1 MVHRRRVKRRAHD
14 EALPMI
20 ADGCACMG
28 GGHMKILERRPGGP
42 GLDGS
47 AGKGT
52 AAGLAGTKTDR
63 WIGMWS
69 ARVLAAFGV
78 AYAVTMVAGFAAMG
92 NLSKP
97 LEDPY
102 LAIMEVL
109 ILVMAPVLV
118 LLAVVIH
125 ACAPE
130 GTKTYSTTA
139 LGWMLLVAGFTMTVH
154 LVQLTVV
161 RRIDSG
167 AIHGFQYLFNWHWP
181 SVLYGVDIVAWDIF
195 SPWPCCSPLRCSTRR
210 AGGRTQRAADRRRDV
225 RAGHH
230 RPSRQSHCPPPD
242 RDHRLRDRLAHRLRP
257 AQQGIPASRTAL
269 RRGRACARPRRGACV
284 ATYGPRELAP
294 RLLTLNGPDCG
305 GCGRSRPASVSFG
318 IAA

>member
-1 MVHRRRVKRRAHD
+1 MR
-14 EALPMI
+14 
-20 ADGCACMG
+20 
-28 GGHMKILERRPGGP
+28 ILQRSPGGP
-42 GLDGS
+42 GLGGS

-52 AAGLAGTKTDR
+52 AAGLAGTKADR

-69 ARVLAAFGV
+69 ARVLCAFGV

-130 GTKTYSTTA
+130 GTKTYSMTA
-139 LGWMLLVAGFTMTVH
+139 LGWMLLLAGFTMTVH

-161 RRIDSG
+161 RRIDPS

-195 SPWPCCSPLRCSTRR
+195 FGLALLFAAPVFHA
-210 AGGRTQRAADRRRDV
+210 AGQVAV
-225 RAGHH
+225 RNGLLIAGAM
-230 RPSRQSHCPPPD
+230 S
-242 RDHRLRDRLAHRLRP
+242 LAGIIGP
-257 AQQGIPASRTAL
+257 AVNHIAL
-269 RRGRACARPRRGACV
+269 RQIGIIGYAVVWPIVCIPLSKAFRQAGLPCGAIV
-284 ATYGPRELAP
+284 PAP
-294 RLLTLNGPDCG
+294 GPDAEH
-305 GCGRSRPASVSFG
+305 ASQSTDHKSLHR
-318 IAA
+318 AS

>member
-1 MVHRRRVKRRAHD
+1 MR
-14 EALPMI
+14 
-20 ADGCACMG
+20 
-28 GGHMKILERRPGGP
+28 ILERRPGGP

-47 AGKGT
+47 PGRET
-52 AAGLAGTKTDR
+52 AAGLGGTKADR

-69 ARVLAAFGV
+69 ARVLFAFGV

-109 ILVMAPVLV
+109 ILVMAPILV

-130 GTKTYSTTA
+130 GTKTYSMTA
-139 LGWMLLVAGFTMTVH
+139 LGWMLLLAGFTMTVH

-161 RRIDSG
+161 RRIDPS
-167 AIHGFQYLFNWHWP
+167 AIQGFQYLFNWHWP

-195 SPWPCCSPLRCSTRR
+195 FALALLFAAPRVPRVG
-210 AGGRTQRAADRRRDV
+210 AFGRTQRAADRWRDV

-230 RPSRQSHCPPPD
+230 RPSRQSHCPPPN
-242 RDHRLRDRLAHRLRP
+242 RDHRLRGRLAHRLCP
-257 AQQGIPASRTAL
+257 AQQGIPARKTAL
-269 RRGRACARPRRGACV
+269 RRDRARARPRRGARV
-284 ATYGPRELAP
+284 AKYGPRERAP
-294 RLLTLNGPDCG
+294 RLLTLN
-305 GCGRSRPASVSFG
+305 
-318 IAA
+318 

>member
-1 MVHRRRVKRRAHD
+1 MRIVEHKQRV
-14 EALPMI
+14 
-20 ADGCACMG
+20 
-28 GGHMKILERRPGGP
+28 P

-47 AGKGT
+47 SRKGT
-52 AAGLAGTKTDR
+52 AAGLGGTKTDR

-69 ARVLAAFGV
+69 ARALCAIGV

-109 ILVMAPVLV
+109 ILVMAPILV

-130 GTKTYSTTA
+130 GTKTYSITA
-139 LGWMLLVAGFTMTVH
+139 LGWMLLLAGFTMTVH

-161 RRIDSG
+161 RRVDPS

-195 SPWPCCSPLRCSTRR
+195 FALALLFAAPVFHAAGRVAVRNGLLIAGAMCVLGIIGPAVNHIALRQIGIIGYAVVWPIVCVPLSQAFRQ
-210 AGGRTQRAADRRRDV
+210 GGRASGAIV
-225 RAGHH
+225 PAL
-230 RPSRQSHCPPPD
+230 D
-242 RDHRLRDRLAHRLRP
+242 RDAEHASQSTDREPCTAPLDSQLTP
-257 AQQGIPASRTAL
+257 AQA
-269 RRGRACARPRRGACV
+269 RGPGPSPNGHGAV
-284 ATYGPRELAP
+284 
-294 RLLTLNGPDCG
+294 
-305 GCGRSRPASVSFG
+305 
-318 IAA
+318 

>member
-1 MVHRRRVKRRAHD
+1 
-14 EALPMI
+14 MI
-20 ADGCACMG
+20 ADRGACVR
-28 GGHMKILERRPGGP
+28 GGHVKTVEHKPRVPGADRSP
-42 GLDGS
+42 
-47 AGKGT
+47 GKGT
-52 AAGLAGTKTDR
+52 AAGLGGTKTDR

-78 AYAVTMVAGFAAMG
+78 AYAVTMVVGFAAMG

-109 ILVMAPVLV
+109 ILVMAPILV

-130 GTKTYSTTA
+130 GTKTYSITA
-139 LGWMLLVAGFTMTVH
+139 LGWMLLLAGFTMTVH

-161 RRIDSG
+161 RRIDPS

-195 SPWPCCSPLRCSTRR
+195 FGLALLFAAPVFHAAGHVVVRNGLLIAGVMSVVGVIGPAVNHIALRQIGIIGYAIVWPIVCVPLSKAFRQ
-210 AGGRTQRAADRRRDV
+210 GGRVSGATVPGFQR
-225 RAGHH
+225 
-230 RPSRQSHCPPPD
+230 
-242 RDHRLRDRLAHRLRP
+242 
-257 AQQGIPASRTAL
+257 
-269 RRGRACARPRRGACV
+269 
-284 ATYGPRELAP
+284 
-294 RLLTLNGPDCG
+294 
-305 GCGRSRPASVSFG
+305 
-318 IAA
+318 

>member
-1 MVHRRRVKRRAHD
+1 MVHRLRVKRWAHD

-20 ADGCACMG
+20 AAGCACMG
-28 GGHMKILERRPGGP
+28 GGHMRILEHKPGGP

-47 AGKGT
+47 PGKGT
-52 AAGLAGTKTDR
+52 AAGLAGTTTDR

-130 GTKTYSTTA
+130 GTKTYSMTA
-139 LGWMLLVAGFTMTVH
+139 LGWMLLLAGFTMTVH

-161 RRIDSG
+161 RRIDPS
-167 AIHGFQYLFNWHWP
+167 AIQGFQYLFNWHWP
-181 SVLYGVDIVAWDIF
+181 SVLYGVDVVAWDIF
-195 SPWPCCSPLRCSTRR
+195 FAL
-210 AGGRTQRAADRRRDV
+210 ALLFAAPV
-225 RAGHH
+225 FHAAGHAAV
-230 RPSRQSHCPPPD
+230 RNGLLIAGAMCV
-242 RDHRLRDRLAHRLRP
+242 LGIIGP
-257 AQQGIPASRTAL
+257 AVNHIAL
-269 RRGRACARPRRGACV
+269 RQIGIIGYAIVWPIVCVPLSKAFRQGRLWTAPSFLEAVTSGKVGTHAITE
-284 ATYGPRELAP
+284 AAP
-294 RLLTLNGPDCG
+294 R
-305 GCGRSRPASVSFG
+305 
-318 IAA
+318 